1 VQKLKIKKTPAATP
15 AVLLHVLQK
24 MYQINVLI
32 IPPFVLI
39 KLQFRSSLAHNI
51 IIPPREIEKLCSRGV
66 VHIIHLCSQQRFPLA
81 GSICNYTF
89 SGVYSRRLH
98 ISRFNLINFPHQVEK

>member
-1 VQKLKIKKTPAATP
+1 
-15 AVLLHVLQK
+15 VLLGALQK
-24 MYQINVLI
+24 KYQINVLI

-51 IIPPREIEKLCSRGV
+51 IIPPREIEKVCRGV
-66 VHIIHLCSQQRFPLA
+66 VHIIHLCSQQRFPFA

-89 SGVYSRRLH
+89 SGVYSSRLH
-98 ISRFNLINFPHQVEK
+98 ISRFNLINFPRSSK